1 MIALFLFVPMEEK
14 KLTPA
19 EERELLKEKYK
30 KEMLEDRAKMDALKR
45 SALLNKTFSL
55 LDQLESQLENPVD
68 DSDQWL
74 EKINTE
80 TAVNE
85 ASVDMV
91 LEKFKQEHM
100 GQTPPPPPAT
110 STDTPVH
117 NKTLGDEELKT
128 ESTESTPTNTPTTAA
143 PSKSLGDEAV

>member
-1 MIALFLFVPMEEK
+1 MEEK

-19 EERELLKEKYK
+19 EERELLKEKFK
-30 KEMLEDRAKMDALKR
+30 KEMLEDRAKMEALRRASLANKATR
-45 SALLNKTFSL
+45 LLE
-55 LDQLESQLENPVD
+55 QLESQLENPVD

-85 ASVDMV
+85 ATVDLV

-100 GQTPPPPPAT
+100 GQSPKPTPP
-110 STDTPVH
+110 TPVH
-117 NKTLGDEELKT
+117 NKTLGDEELLS
-128 ESTESTPTNTPTTAA
+128 ESNKSTPTNIPTTAA
-143 PSKSLGDEAV
+143 PSKSLGDEEL

>member
-1 MIALFLFVPMEEK
+1 MEEK

-19 EERELLKEKYK
+19 EERELLKEKFK
-30 KEMLEDRAKMDALKR
+30 KEMLEDRAKREALKR
-45 SALLNKTFSL
+45 SALFNKTFNL
-55 LDQLESQLENPVD
+55 LEQLESQLENPVD

-100 GQTPPPPPAT
+100 GQTPPPATT
-110 STDTPVH
+110 STDTPLQS
-117 NKTLGDEELKT
+117 KTLGDEELKIKT
-128 ESTESTPTNTPTTAA
+128 AESAPANTPTTTT
-143 PSKSLGDEAV
+143 PSKSLGDESV